1 MEKIA
6 KQEESSGAP
15 PTTSG
20 GNADGVDAK
29 LEFLGRV
36 LRACASVGINNLVE
50 IVKKCFTLLFNPQ
63 RYNL

>member
-15 PTTSG
+15 PTGG

-36 LRACASVGINNLVE
+36 VRACASVGINNLVE